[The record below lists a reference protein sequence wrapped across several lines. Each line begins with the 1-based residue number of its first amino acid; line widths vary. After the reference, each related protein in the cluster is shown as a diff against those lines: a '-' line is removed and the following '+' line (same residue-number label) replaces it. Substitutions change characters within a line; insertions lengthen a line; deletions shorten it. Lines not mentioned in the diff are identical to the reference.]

1 MNTNS
6 FAGKKVL
13 ITGGAG
19 FLGCN
24 LARELVSQDANV
36 TVSTRQGKNT
46 DNLHD
51 IKNKIKIVE
60 GDLANENFVEEQ
72 LKGIDY
78 LFHFAWQNDLKRSME
93 QPKEDVKADMIGL
106 LNILETARKYPN
118 LKILFASTSTIIG
131 MPSKLPCNETERDN
145 PLSVYEIN
153 KLTAEHYLK
162 VYYKSYGVKSTVI
175 RLSNVFGEYQRID
188 NPGRGVLNFMIG
200 KAFRG
205 EKLTIY
211 GKGDFIR
218 DYTYMKNYIDAFM
231 MAMHSPNTNG
241 EMYILGSGK
250 GLMFTEIVEKIQT
263 AFKEMYNKNVESVF
277 IPFPE
282 GENEVNKRNFI
293 ADCTKLN
300 KATGWVPKI
309 SFDEGLK
316 RTIEFY
322 NK

>member
-1 MNTNS
+1 MSSNS

-24 LARELVSQDANV
+24 LARELVSQNADV
-36 TVSTRQGKNT
+36 TVSTRSGKNT

-51 IKNKIKIVE
+51 IGSKIKIVE

-72 LKGIDY
+72 LNGIEY
-78 LFHFAWQNDLKRSME
+78 LFHFAWQNDLKRSMA
-93 QPKEDVKADMIGL
+93 QPKEDIKADMIGL
-106 LNILETARKYPN
+106 LNILETAKNFPN

-131 MPSKLPCNETERDN
+131 MPSKLPCDEMERDN

-153 KLTAEHYLK
+153 KLAAEHYLK

-218 DYTYMKNYIDAFM
+218 DYTYMKNYMDAFM
-231 MAMHSPNTNG
+231 MAMLSPNTNG

-250 GLMFTEIVEKIQT
+250 GLMFTEIVEKIQA

-277 IPFPE
+277 IHFPK

-293 ADCTKLN
+293 ADCTKLT